1 MDAIPKISDDEE
13 FKAIDEQPGYY
24 ISNYKRIYSM
34 KTKQIRTIY
43 DGTRFKNDKG
53 EKIPIKP
60 LFNKYFNQP
69 DEMNLIAIIK
79 YGNHKFKDIYYDKL
93 NGKFFIFKKG
103 IYIEIEQHKRHN
115 DYKAKIIYVKDIDG
129 KKTSIGPR
137 IIKKVIIN

>member
-34 KTKQIRTIY
+34 KTKQIIKI
-43 DGTRFKNDKG
+43 DGTRFRNGKH

-60 LFNKYFNQP
+60 LFNRYFNQP

-79 YGNHKFKDIYYDKL
+79 YGKHKFKDIYYDKL

-103 IYIEIEQHKRHN
+103 IYIELIQHNHSNR
-115 DYKAKIIYVKDIDG
+115 KAKIIYVKDIEG
-129 KKTSIGPR
+129 KKTSISPQ
-137 IIKKVIIN
+137 IIKKRFI